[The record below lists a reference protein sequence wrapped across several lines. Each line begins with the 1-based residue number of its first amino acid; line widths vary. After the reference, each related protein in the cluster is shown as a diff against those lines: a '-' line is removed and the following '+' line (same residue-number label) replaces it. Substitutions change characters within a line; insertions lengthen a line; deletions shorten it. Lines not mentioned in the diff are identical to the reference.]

1 MDFDNMD
8 YDYDQEDDDV
18 FNRPLDYKEEEE
30 VTSAGGFQFSDLFS
44 QLTANPMYLGAA
56 ALVVGLIFGLIVA
69 WGVWPVQ
76 YVDAAPEHLHENF
89 QLDYMRMVIDSYNRQ
104 PDNALADR
112 RIAALGENGPDILQK
127 LIQNPGD
134 PASQQAIQEFL
145 LLYQISGGTTPDA
158 GGETAVSTLPVAG
171 DDTQAEPSGSGTNT
185 QTLLLMA
192 CAVTGVLL
200 VAIGG
205 FIFYRQRNRQPGGK
219 TAASRAQEFS
229 RQAMQTDYEAMG
241 EDSPIAQWMTTYL
254 IGDDLFDDSF
264 SIDSLNGEFLGE
276 CGVGIADTIGVGEP
290 KRVSAFEVWLFDKND
305 IQTVTKVMMSGHA
318 MNDESTYARLE
329 AKGEPV
335 LATPGGTIVLET
347 KTLRMAVRVMDMD
360 YGTGHLPE
368 NSFFQRVTLE
378 LAIWSLTSN

>member
-1 MDFDNMD
+1 MD
-8 YDYDQEDDDV
+8 YDYDQEGDEV
-18 FNRPLDYKEEEE
+18 FNRPLQIEEEE
-30 VTSAGGFQFSDLFS
+30 GTASTGGSQFSDIFS
-44 QLTANPMYLGAA
+44 KLTANPIYLGVA
-56 ALVVGLIFGLIVA
+56 ALVVGVVLGLIFA

-76 YVDAAPEHLHENF
+76 YVDAAPDNLHENF
-89 QLDYMRMVIDSYNRQ
+89 QLDYMRMVIDSYNLR
-104 PDNALADR
+104 PDNALANR
-112 RIAALGENGPDILQK
+112 RIAALGEDGSAILQK
-127 LIQNPGD
+127 LIANPGD
-134 PASQQAIQEFL
+134 PTSQQAIQQFL
-145 LLYQISGGTTPDA
+145 LLYQSGVGAAPST
-158 GGETAVSTLPVAG
+158 GGEVVVSTLPVPGLEA
-171 DDTQAEPSGSGTNT
+171 TEEPSGSGTST
-185 QTLLLMA
+185 RTLLLMA
-192 CAVTGVLL
+192 CAVTGALL
-200 VAIGG
+200 VAFGV
-205 FIFYRQRNRQPGGK
+205 FFFLRQRGRQPGAK

-241 EDSPIAQWMTTYL
+241 EISPIAQWMTTYL

-264 SIDSLNGEFLGE
+264 SIDSLSGEFLGE

-305 IQTVTKVMMSGHA
+305 IQTVTKVLMSGHA

-335 LATPGGTIVLET
+335 LATPGGTVELET

-378 LAIWSLTSN
+378 LAIWSLAE

>member
-8 YDYDQEDDDV
+8 YDYDEEGDEV
-18 FNRPLDYKEEEE
+18 FNRPLEMEEE
-30 VTSAGGFQFSDLFS
+30 VEAESVGGFQVSELFS

-56 ALVVGLIFGLIVA
+56 ALVVGLIFGLILA

-89 QLDYMRMVIDSYNRQ
+89 QVDYMRMVIDSYNLNA
-104 PDNALADR
+104 DNSLALQ
-112 RIAALGENGPDILQK
+112 RIALLGEAKDSI
-127 LIQNPGD
+127 IQQVSNNPGTQD
-134 PASQQAIQEFL
+134 GEGFKVML
-145 LLYQISGGTTPDA
+145 QIGSGLAPDT
-158 GGETAVSTLPVAG
+158 GGDTAVSPPATGQEEETAS
-171 DDTQAEPSGSGTNT
+171 SGSGSR
-185 QTLLLMA
+185 TLLLAA
-192 CAVTGVLL
+192 CGVTGVLL
-200 VAIGG
+200 VAFGV
-205 FIFYRQRNRQPGGK
+205 FFFLRQRDRVPGSR
-219 TAASRAQEFS
+219 TAASRAQEFT
-229 RQAMQTDYEAMG
+229 RETEQTDYESMG
-241 EDSPIAQWMTTYL
+241 QDTPIAQWMTTYL

-305 IQTVTKVMMSGHA
+305 IQTVTKVLMSGHA

-335 LATPGGTIVLET
+335 LATPAGTVVLET

-360 YGTGHLPE
+360 YGTGHMPE

-378 LAIWSLTSN
+378 LAIWNQPE